1 MGLTG
6 DYLPGTN
13 EDAAEQVRQYE
24 ESGGTEGGTAF
35 GVPCVI
41 LTTQGAR
48 SACLRKTPLMRVEH
62 QGMYAVIGSRRG
74 KPNHPNWYHN
84 LVLEPNCRLQDGAS
98 VLDLRSRQ
106 AEGAERQLWW
116 ERAVAVWPD
125 YAVYQASTSRII
137 PVMLLEA
144 RT

>member
-1 MGLTG
+1 MTAE
-6 DYLPGTN
+6 YLPGTN
-13 EDAAEQVRQYE
+13 EVAADQVRLYE
-24 ESGGTEGGTAF
+24 QSGGAEGGTAF

-48 SACLRKTPLMRVEH
+48 SRRLRKTPLMRVEH
-62 QGMYAVIGSRRG
+62 EGVYAVIGSRRG

-84 LVLEPNCRLQDGAS
+84 LLHEPNCRLQDGAA
-98 VLDLRSRQ
+98 VFDLRARQ
-106 AEGAERQLWW
+106 AEGAERQVWW

-125 YAVYQASTSRII
+125 YTVYQASTTRVI

-144 RT
+144 RA